1 MPHEASTPAAAAP
14 AGQRHPITLD
24 TFQELRTPMDAQISP
39 DGAQVAFVLD
49 EYVEGEQRSRGRVW
63 LVGADGQSGNADPC
77 PITSGPYGESN
88 PRWSPDGTRI
98 AFLSA
103 RDETGKD
110 KPQIFVMLASGTGEP
125 RRVCTVP
132 NGASSLTW
140 SPDGTRLAF
149 LSLDGPEPSSEPKVN
164 EAQRH
169 QRVWTVRPEHDTLQP
184 VTPAGLTVWT
194 YAWSPESARMAVYY
208 SDGSAETD
216 WYRGQVGV
224 VSAAGGAIHPLTHL
238 TRQAD
243 ALTWTRDGAQVVYVS
258 GEWSDRGLI
267 GGDVFVVGADGG
279 EARNLTPGIEC
290 SPSWLT
296 DLPEGGG
303 FLFAA
308 WNGLTCSSG
317 ILNASPPSASEQA
330 TFRAEPADGSITLL
344 APDFYLGERFQP
356 RLSPTPDLRRFAAT
370 HSDQS
375 VVGDVYLG
383 ELAADRASIT
393 WRRLTHFNALLEET
407 LELAPSRR
415 ISYEGADGWR
425 IEAIFTPPLHP
436 TEGEL
441 PPLIAY
447 VHGGP
452 TSAYRDTWG
461 DLVTQRYASAGY
473 AVLRPNPR
481 GSIGRGVAFADAVL
495 GDMGG
500 KDFQDI
506 LAGVDYVIAQGW
518 ADADRVGIQ
527 GWSYGGFMAAWAV
540 SPTDRFKAALM
551 GAGVCDFPSFHAQS
565 NIPDWDM
572 RIIGAAPTENPDA
585 YHAHSA
591 LHFASRITTPTL
603 ICHGENDPSVP
614 VNQAYAF
621 HRALRERGVDVELA
635 VYPREGHGLRERDHN
650 RDLAERSLRW
660 FDRYLKHRT
669 IA

>member
-1 MPHEASTPAAAAP
+1 MP
-14 AGQRHPITLD
+14 AG
-24 TFQELRTPMDAQISP
+24 
-39 DGAQVAFVLD
+39 
-49 EYVEGEQRSRGRVW
+49 
-63 LVGADGQSGNADPC
+63 
-77 PITSGPYGESN
+77 
-88 PRWSPDGTRI
+88 
-98 AFLSA
+98 
-103 RDETGKD
+103 
-110 KPQIFVMLASGTGEP
+110 GTGGASEP
-125 RRVCTVP
+125 RRVCEVP
-132 NGASSLTW
+132 NGASSLAW
-140 SPDGTRLAF
+140 SPDGARLAF

-164 EAQRH
+164 EAVRH
-169 QRVWTVRPEHDTLQP
+169 QRVWTVRPEHDTPQP

-194 YAWSPESARMAVYY
+194 YSWSPDGTRMAVYY
-208 SDGSAETD
+208 TDSPAETD

-224 VSAAGGAIHPLTHL
+224 VSAAGGAIYPLTHL

-243 ALTWTRDGAQVVYVS
+243 ALNWTRDGTQVVYIS

-267 GGDVFVVGADGG
+267 GGDVFVVDADGG
-279 EARNLTPGIEC
+279 GEPRNLTPGIEC

-296 DLPEGGG
+296 ALPEGGG

-308 WNGLTCSSG
+308 SNGLTCSAG
-317 ILNASPPSASEQA
+317 ILNTANGSA
-330 TFRAEPADGSITLL
+330 TLL

-356 RLSPTPDLRRFAAT
+356 RLSSSSDLRRFAAT
-370 HSDQS
+370 HSNQS

-383 ELAADRASIT
+383 EIAGDRASIT
-393 WRRLTHFNALLEET
+393 WRRLTHFNALLEAT

-425 IEAIFTPPLHP
+425 IEALFTPPLHP

-441 PPLIAY
+441 PPLITY

-452 TSAYRDTWG
+452 TSAYRDSWG
-461 DLVTQRYASAGY
+461 DLVTQRYAAAGY

-500 KDFQDI
+500 RDFQDI

-518 ADADRVGIQ
+518 ADPDRVGIQ

-540 SPTDRFKAALM
+540 SQTDRFKAALM
-551 GAGVCDFPSFHAQS
+551 GAGVCDFASFHAQS

-572 RIIGAAPTENPDA
+572 RIIGAAPTENPGA

-635 VYPREGHGLRERDHN
+635 IYPREGHGFRERDHN

-660 FDRYLKHRT
+660 FGRYLKNRPV
-669 IA
+669 A